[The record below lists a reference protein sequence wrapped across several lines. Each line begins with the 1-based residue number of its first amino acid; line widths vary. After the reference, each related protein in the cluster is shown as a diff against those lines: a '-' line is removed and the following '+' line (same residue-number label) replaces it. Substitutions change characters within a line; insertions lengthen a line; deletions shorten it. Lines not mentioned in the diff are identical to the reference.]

1 MIADKT
7 IYKTDFLII
16 GSGVAGLTFALKTAT
31 HFKNSQITIVTKNKK
46 NECNTKYAQ
55 GGVATVWNKTVDTF
69 NQHIEDTLI
78 AGDGICDE
86 EIVKMVIKE
95 APDRLQELIDWGTK
109 FDKNKEGNYALG
121 REGGHSQ
128 NRILHHKD
136 ITGAEIERA
145 LLAQVKNTKNIEF
158 LDFHFAIDLITEHQI
173 TKKLIT
179 RKEKITCYGAYVLDE
194 KMNKVKTFS
203 SKITMLA
210 SGGNGQVYSTTTNP
224 VIATGD
230 GIAMAYR
237 AKAEISEVEFI
248 QFHPTALYNPG
259 EYPAFLIS
267 EAVRGDGA
275 ILRNFNGEIF
285 MHHYDDRLDLAP
297 RDIVA
302 RAIDSEMKKSGA
314 TNVFLDCTHL
324 NYDAFKKHF
333 PNITEK
339 CLSLGVDVRTD
350 YIPVIP
356 AQHYICGGVNV
367 NKKGKTSIK
376 NLYASG
382 EVTRTGLHGGNR
394 LASNSLLEGLVFS
407 HNAFLNLT
415 KRFHKIKFHKNIPIW
430 NDSGVVKNMEKI
442 LITHDRN
449 EVKTIMS
456 NYVGIV
462 RSNER
467 LKRAEKRLRNLYEDN
482 KRLYDHS
489 ELSVDLCELRNLIT
503 TAYLITQFSKKRK
516 ENRGGFYNVDL
527 SRPEIALH
535 KKLV

>member
-1 MIADKT
+1 MNAEKN
-7 IYKTDFLII
+7 IYETDFLVI
-16 GSGVAGLTFALKTAT
+16 GSGIAGLSFALKTAT
-31 HFKNSQITIVTKNKK
+31 HFKNATITIVTKNEK

-55 GGVATVWNKTVDTF
+55 GGISTVWNKTVDSF
-69 NQHIEDTLI
+69 KQHIEDTLI
-78 AGDGICDE
+78 AGDGLCDE
-86 EIVKMVIKE
+86 EIVKMVVE
-95 APDRLQELIDWGTK
+95 AAPARLQELIDWGIN
-109 FDKNKEGNYALG
+109 FDKTQNGNYSLG

-128 NRILHHKD
+128 DRILHHKD

-145 LLAQVKNTKNIEF
+145 LIEQVEKAKNINF
-158 LDFHFAIDLITEHQI
+158 LTYHYAIDLITEHQV
-173 TKKLIT
+173 TKKRIT
-179 RKEKITCYGAYVLDE
+179 RKEKTTCFGAYVLDE
-194 KMNKVKTFS
+194 QKNSVKTFAA
-203 SKITMLA
+203 KVTMLA
-210 SGGNGQVYSTTTNP
+210 TGGNGQVYSTTTNP

-237 AKAEISEVEFI
+237 AKAEISDVEFI

-267 EAVRGDGA
+267 EAVRGEGA
-275 ILRNFNGEIF
+275 ILRDFEGKRF
-285 MHHYDDRLDLAP
+285 MHKYDKREELAS

-302 RAIDSEMKKSGA
+302 RAIDSELKKSGA
-314 TNVFLDCTHL
+314 PHVYLDCTHI
-324 NYDAFKKHF
+324 NYEAFKKHF

-339 CLSLGVDVRTD
+339 CLTLGIDIRND
-350 YIPVIP
+350 FIPVSP
-356 AQHYICGGVNV
+356 AQHYICGGVNI
-367 NKKGKTSIK
+367 NKKAKTSIK

-382 EVTRTGLHGGNR
+382 EITKSGLHGANR
-394 LASNSLLEGLVFS
+394 LASNSLLEGIVFS
-407 HNAFLNLT
+407 HNALENLA
-415 KRFHKIKFHKNIPIW
+415 KRFHKIKIPSNVPEW

-467 LKRAEKRLRNLYEDN
+467 LLRAEKRLLNLYEDN

-503 TAYLITQFSKKRK
+503 TAYLITQFSKSRK
-516 ENRGGFYNVDL
+516 ENRGGFYNADL
-527 SRPEIALH
+527 I
-535 KKLV
+535 KKEL

>member
-1 MIADKT
+1 MVTDKN
-7 IYKTDFLII
+7 IYKTDFLVI

-31 HFKNSQITIVTKNKK
+31 HFKDSIITIVTKSEK
-46 NECNTKYAQ
+46 NESNTKYAQ
-55 GGVATVWNKTVDTF
+55 GGIATVWNKTIDTF
-69 NQHIEDTLI
+69 NQHIKDTLI

-95 APDRLQELIDWGTK
+95 APDRLQELIDWGTN
-109 FDKNKEGNYALG
+109 FDKKEDGKYALG

-145 LLAQVKNTKNIEF
+145 LLAQIKKTQNIVF
-158 LDFHFAIDLITEHQI
+158 LDYHFAIDLITEHQI

-179 RKEKITCYGAYVLDE
+179 RKEKITCYGAYILDE
-194 KMNKVKTFS
+194 KTNKVKTFS
-203 SKITMLA
+203 AKVTMLA
-210 SGGNGQVYSTTTNP
+210 AGGNGQVYSTTTNP
-224 VIATGD
+224 VVATGD

-275 ILRNFNGEIF
+275 ILRNFNGEKF
-285 MHHYDDRLDLAP
+285 MHLYDDRLDLAP

-302 RAIDSEMKKSGA
+302 RAIDNEMKKSGSP
-314 TNVFLDCTHL
+314 NVYLDCTHL

-333 PNITEK
+333 PNINEK
-339 CLSLGVDVRTD
+339 CLSLGIDIRTD

-356 AQHYICGGVNV
+356 AQHYICGGVVV

-382 EVTRTGLHGGNR
+382 EVTRTGLHGANR

-407 HNAFLNLT
+407 HNAFYNLT
-415 KRFHKIKFHKNIPIW
+415 KRFQKINFHKNVPIW

-467 LKRAEKRLRNLYEDN
+467 LLRAEKRLRVLYEDN

-516 ENRGGFYNVDL
+516 ENKGGFYNIDL
-527 SRPEIALH
+527 I
-535 KKLV
+535 KKEL